1 MTRNSKNNLVAYGI
15 LVGTCLLVAF
25 IAAAF
30 PEVFANGPPS
40 WQLFLSLRG
49 TVVIGLLGLIGI
61 LFLNLGSLRGL
72 WDSDLSARQK
82 VLVPV
87 IAGVILGLVSIS
99 IRYFTP
105 VDAVLADF
113 ARAQGVETIAPGL
126 AGAILGYLS
135 GGILINIVFFL
146 ILIPPVVYLLSDRLL
161 KGKRQGAVYWSIAT
175 PLALWDPLTN
185 PPLALTVEAFGMFGA
200 IGIVMLGAAFT
211 MMQVWFM
218 RQFGFVALVSARLGL
233 YAVTHVLYSPAS

>member
-1 MTRNSKNNLVAYGI
+1 MTRNSKNSLVAYGI
-15 LVGTCLLVAF
+15 LVGTSLLIAF
-25 IAAAF
+25 IAIAL
-30 PEVFANGPPS
+30 PELFANGPPS

-61 LFLNLGSLRGL
+61 FFLNVGSLRGL
-72 WDSDLSARQK
+72 WDSDLSAQQK
-82 VLVPV
+82 VLIPV
-87 IAGVILGLVSIS
+87 IAGVVLGLVSIS

-113 ARAQGVETIAPGL
+113 ARSQGVEAIAPTL

-161 KGKRQGAVYWSIAT
+161 KGKKQGVIYWSIAT

-185 PPLALTVEAFGMFGA
+185 PPLALTVDAFGTLGA
-200 IGIVMLGAAFT
+200 IGIVVLGAAFT
-211 MMQVWFM
+211 MMQAWLM
-218 RQFGFVALVSARLGL
+218 RQYGFVALVAARLGL
-233 YAVTHVLYSPAS
+233 YAVTHVLYSPPS